1 MTLQA
6 CRKVL
11 EDAVKAGAGAV
22 TPAVPVYVDNQEYTD
37 NDATKEF
44 VLVRVN
50 FGTTTEPTFCANVES
65 LRGSLVVEVFTP
77 KGKGP
82 GRGQTIATEIAKK
95 LNSLR
100 YHSATGAKARMLEI
114 NGPSFSALDGR
125 PHYMTRL
132 SGPLLASYT

>member
-44 VLVRVN
+44 VLVRVH
-50 FGTTTEPTFCANVES
+50 FGTTSEPTLCENIEN
-65 LRGSLVVEVFTP
+65 LRGSLVVEIFTP

-82 GRGQTIATEIAKK
+82 GRGQTIATEIAKTLNK
-95 LNSLR
+95 LTYR
-100 YHSATGAKARMLEI
+100 TTARARARVLGI
-114 NGPSFSALDGR
+114 NGPSFTALDGR

>member
-6 CRKVL
+6 VRKVL

-22 TPAVPVYVDNQEYTD
+22 TPAVPVYVDNQAYTD
-37 NDATKEF
+37 NDAAKEF

-50 FGTTTEPTFCANVES
+50 FGTTTEPTFCENVEH

-82 GRGQTIATEIAKK
+82 GRGQTVATEIARQ
-95 LNSLR
+95 LNGLK
-100 YHSATGAKARMLEI
+100 YHSAAGPKARMLEI
-114 NGPSFSALDGR
+114 NGPSFTAMDGR
-125 PHYMTRL
+125 PHFMTRL
-132 SGPLLASYT
+132 SGPLLASFT

>member
-22 TPAVPVYVDNQEYTD
+22 TPAIPVYVDNQQYTD
-37 NDATKEF
+37 NDSTKEF

-50 FGTTTEPTFCANVES
+50 FGTATEPTFCENVEH

-95 LNSLR
+95 LNALR
-100 YHSATGAKARMLEI
+100 YHSATGAKARMLSIE
-114 NGPSFSALDGR
+114 GPSFTALDGR
-125 PHYMTRL
+125 PHFMTRL

>member
-1 MTLQA
+1 VTLQA
-6 CRKVL
+6 IRKVL

-22 TPAVPVYVDNQEYTD
+22 TPVVPVYVDNQEYTD

-50 FGTTTEPTFCANVES
+50 FGTTSEPTLCDNIEN
-65 LRGSLVVEVFTP
+65 LRGSLVVEIYTP

-82 GRGQTIATEIAKK
+82 GRGQLIATEIAKK
-95 LNSLR
+95 LNKLNYR
-100 YHSATGAKARMLEI
+100 TTANAKARMLGI

-125 PHYMTRL
+125 PHYLTRL
-132 SGPLLASYT
+132 SGPLAASYT

>member
-6 CRKVL
+6 VRKVL

-37 NDATKEF
+37 SDATKEF

-50 FGTTTEPTFCANVES
+50 FGTTTEPTLCENVES
-65 LRGSLVVEVFTP
+65 LRGSLVVEVFTA
-77 KGKGP
+77 KGRGA
-82 GRGQTIATEIAKK
+82 GRGQTIASEIAKK
-95 LNSLR
+95 LNALR
-100 YHSATGAKARMLEI
+100 YHQATGAKARMLEI
-114 NGPSFSALDGR
+114 NGPSFSALEGR